1 MPHTQIVVKYH
12 NTTKWDNPNEE
23 RPKNFQVV
31 AEDGGK
37 YSYDKSRAKDW
48 DFKPGATRLI
58 IWEEQP
64 GINGGNPWNLIEDV
78 VLQPPSDNNNNEPR
92 NPFAND
98 VPFEPTTNGSGSTQ
112 HYSSPEDE
120 LINEIHCLYKK
131 CFQLVSTEPDF
142 QDFSMEQKGTT
153 ATTYFIT
160 ASRSKQ

>member
-1 MPHTQIVVKYH
+1 MEQTTITVKYH

-64 GINGGNPWNLIEDV
+64 GINGGKPWNLITDVILEPPTNSFEDI
-78 VLQPPSDNNNNEPR
+78 
-92 NPFAND
+92 PFD
-98 VPFEPTTNGSGSTQ
+98 PYTNGSGNTQ
-112 HYSSPEDE
+112 PQISYQNDQI
-120 LINEIHCLYKK
+120 LNEIHGLYKK

-153 ATTYFIT
+153 ATTYFIA